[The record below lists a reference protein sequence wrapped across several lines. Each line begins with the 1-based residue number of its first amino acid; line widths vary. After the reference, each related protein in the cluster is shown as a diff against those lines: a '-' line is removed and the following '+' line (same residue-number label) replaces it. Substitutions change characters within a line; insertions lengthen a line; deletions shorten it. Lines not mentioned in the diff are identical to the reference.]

1 MDRQPLTDRLG
12 DRLLAEYGG
21 AAAAYSLRALNGN
34 GDSVVRVRRASD
46 NDEKDFTAEQIELGE
61 MVNWVNSQ
69 TVPPL
74 DIGVETSEGRIPV
87 PEGGTSIGTPA
98 AAYSLRNL
106 STTYTGNVV
115 DVRRSIDDAVE
126 SFTAAEVA
134 DGTLEAWVL
143 APVSSFIGNKIYF
156 DGEDDYIVIP
166 HNSSLSI
173 GTADLDITGSF
184 KSFGTNDTLIA
195 KYVTDDD
202 SREFRVEL
210 DSAGRLAIVLSPDG
224 SNTTRVQTSAAY
236 NDGELH
242 TFRVFKSGTECTF
255 YIDGFELNTET
266 VPSNIYEGSREM
278 AIGVLYQV
286 APSFFFEGVIFDLSL
301 SVDSLEV
308 FTFDGTIADG
318 NEIGTVNGS
327 PELFTG
333 QGVDGFVSKWYD
345 QSGNDNHAT
354 QGTAASQPKIVDG
367 GSLVSGGLEFDGV
380 DDLLEL
386 SGSGLDIFKDVG
398 YAQVFAVAKSS
409 QTGTG
414 SGRLILATTAGS
426 AAARYVLADSPT
438 NSASYRIAGRRLDS
452 DPFQTVTSNSP
463 HGNLEKILTG
473 FLNYNDSEAYLYQN
487 GTNVATDL
495 NFQLAGN
502 SSNTS
507 SSLVE
512 FGSNGF
518 DGTIR
523 EIIVYPSD
531 QSDNRTAI
539 EANIGETYGITG
551 IPAYDNTVDG
561 FVETWYDQS
570 GNGNDA
576 TQATAGNQPK
586 IVDGGVFLGEV
597 DFLNGVSTFL
607 ETNNSNLANLSEL
620 SLFSVLEPVT
630 ENVNEFAI
638 SAGSIVNSTGN
649 YGGWAL
655 WANGFSD
662 RLDFATQARGN
673 ATNSRAQLE
682 ITSTSP
688 VVYSATLNGTDAQ
701 ASLNGVLG
709 TENTSMITPNNT
721 DGVRRK
727 LRLGCQYTFEPASFY
742 SGAIK
747 EVVLYTTD
755 QSANRVAIE
764 TNINDHYNIY

>member
-74 DIGVETSEGRIPV
+74 DIGVETSGGRIPV
-87 PEGGTSIGTPA
+87 PEGGTSIGIPA

-115 DVRRSIDDAVE
+115 DVRRSSDNAVA
-126 SFTAAEVA
+126 SFTASQISNGQMLDFVGGDNTIIQSEDFTSGSWNKSSGRVVITSNSITAPDGELTADLATWSTPNNADSLRQDKSFLAQQYTVSIYLKYNSAQWVQMYFGSTGFTGGHANFDLINGVIGGNSNGSSSIEDVGDGWYRCSVTRTASTSGNTAICATVPVSSGLASRFGAEVA
-134 DGTLEAWVL
+134 GA
-143 APVSSFIGNKIYF
+143 Y
-156 DGEDDYIVIP
+156 
-166 HNSSLSI
+166 
-173 GTADLDITGSF
+173 
-184 KSFGTNDTLIA
+184 
-195 KYVTDDD
+195 YVW
-202 SREFRVEL
+202 
-210 DSAGRLAIVLSPDG
+210 GG
-224 SNTTRVQTSAAY
+224 QMN
-236 NDGELH
+236 
-242 TFRVFKSGTECTF
+242 
-255 YIDGFELNTET
+255 
-266 VPSNIYEGSREM
+266 EGSIKAYTM
-278 AIGVLYQV
+278 TTTGV
-286 APSFFFEGVIFDLSL
+286 S
-301 SVDSLEV
+301 
-308 FTFDGTIADG
+308 G
-318 NEIGTVNGS
+318 N
-327 PELFTG
+327 
-333 QGVDGFVSKWYD
+333 GFVTKWYD

-354 QGTAASQPKIVDG
+354 QGTAASQPKIVNA
-367 GSLVSGGLEFDGV
+367 GSLVSGGIDFDGVDDVLGTSLVPPNAATLIGVANWDIEDQSTMIIGARDSVNQRSYLAQTSSGQSAIGVSSSALPDVDIVAGDDYLLFGVHSGSTRLLSTNGSVISDSGGSAPNNTIHGYSVGALNTVGTNGSFMDGTLAEIIIYDSDQSANRTAIEANIGETYGITGIPAYDNTVDGFVETWYDQSGNGNDATQSVAGSQPKIVDAGVLVSGGLDFDGV

-438 NSASYRIAGRRLDS
+438 DSASYRIAGRRLDS

-487 GTNVATDL
+487 GTNVATEL

-523 EIIVYPSD
+523 EIIIYPS
-531 QSDNRTAI
+531 
-539 EANIGETYGITG
+539 
-551 IPAYDNTVDG
+551 
-561 FVETWYDQS
+561 
-570 GNGNDA
+570 
-576 TQATAGNQPK
+576 
-586 IVDGGVFLGEV
+586 
-597 DFLNGVSTFL
+597 
-607 ETNNSNLANLSEL
+607 
-620 SLFSVLEPVT
+620 
-630 ENVNEFAI
+630 
-638 SAGSIVNSTGN
+638 
-649 YGGWAL
+649 
-655 WANGFSD
+655 
-662 RLDFATQARGN
+662 
-673 ATNSRAQLE
+673 
-682 ITSTSP
+682 
-688 VVYSATLNGTDAQ
+688 
-701 ASLNGVLG
+701 
-709 TENTSMITPNNT
+709 
-721 DGVRRK
+721 
-727 LRLGCQYTFEPASFY
+727 
-742 SGAIK
+742 
-747 EVVLYTTD
+747 D

-764 TNINDHYNIY
+764 TNINDHYDIYP